1 MTNHAYAPMISYL
14 DVQRHE
20 YQADQTRSG
29 ATSLFHSEKVS
40 EVFPGEDGIVRK
52 VHVTYK
58 NPKQGEP
65 AYIYNGRGYITV
77 ERSVNRL
84 VLLLPVD
91 EKEQQSY

>member
-1 MTNHAYAPMISYL
+1 MKRNLKKGDIVLIQDSNQIRGHFTL
-14 DVQRHE
+14 
-20 YQADQTRSG
+20 
-29 ATSLFHSEKVS
+29 SLGKVS